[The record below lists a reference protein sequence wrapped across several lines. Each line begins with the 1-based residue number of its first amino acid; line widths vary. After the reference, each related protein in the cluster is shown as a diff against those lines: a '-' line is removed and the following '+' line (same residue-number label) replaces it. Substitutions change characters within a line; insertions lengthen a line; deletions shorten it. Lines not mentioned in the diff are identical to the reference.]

1 MKDLELCTYIAT
13 RESVGATARY
23 VNLPLRNKTPVTS
36 GSNRSK
42 LIVTAFDVPS
52 ILLARYCSRGLYFD
66 TAPTLRAD
74 QQPCQNGQQPAE
86 FIQGFGRFKI
96 PDRDPQV
103 ESNPAE
109 SPHGAKGLSVREAA
123 VVE

>member
-23 VNLPLRNKTPVTS
+23 VNLPLRNNTPVTS

-42 LIVTAFDVPS
+42 LLVTAFDVPS

-74 QQPCQNGQQPAE
+74 HQPRQNGLVLEDHSCSYRIKAIRP
-86 FIQGFGRFKI
+86 GG
-96 PDRDPQV
+96 V
-103 ESNPAE
+103 LV
-109 SPHGAKGLSVREAA
+109 GLRPFEVRSG
-123 VVE
+123 